1 MPRAGRREAGAD
13 TIVAAR
19 FSRIPTRED
28 GVHEPT
34 LSIIWVLSLAL
45 FVLSQV
51 RFWAKKRPL
60 AISVAAWLLYVAL
73 VYLRTVP

>member
-1 MPRAGRREAGAD
+1 MEG
-13 TIVAAR
+13 
-19 FSRIPTRED
+19 
-28 GVHEPT
+28 PT
-34 LSIIWVLSLAL
+34 LSIIWVLFLAI
-45 FVLSQV
+45 FTPRQV